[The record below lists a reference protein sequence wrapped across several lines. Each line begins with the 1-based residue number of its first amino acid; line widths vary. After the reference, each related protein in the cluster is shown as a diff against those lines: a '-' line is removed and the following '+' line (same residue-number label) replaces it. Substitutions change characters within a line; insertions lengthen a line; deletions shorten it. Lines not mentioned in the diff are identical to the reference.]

1 VFHFETTP
9 AATDLRQNGSCRAIS
24 VETRMNADKR
34 ESFQRIYD
42 ENARDLLAYLMRS
55 LRQESVA
62 RDLLQDAFLNFIRIF
77 REKELPE
84 TTACRMYLFRTAR
97 NLLINYTRSSRVRLE
112 VSSPDAGEFVPS
124 SPLST
129 EESVLHQLDAELRE
143 EVLQE
148 VLAELDEQDR
158 SILQMRH
165 AHGMKLEEIAGAMD
179 MSISTVSRRLDR
191 SASKL
196 MSLLKKREGR

>member
-1 VFHFETTP
+1 
-9 AATDLRQNGSCRAIS
+9 
-24 VETRMNADKR
+24 MNADKR
-34 ESFQRIYD
+34 ESFQRIYN

-62 RDLLQDAFLNFIRIF
+62 RDLLQDTFLNFIRIF

-84 TTACRMYLFRTAR
+84 PTACRMYLFRTAR

-112 VSSPDAGEFVPS
+112 VSSPDAGESVPS
-124 SPLST
+124 SLST

-191 SASKL
+191 SVSKL

>member
-1 VFHFETTP
+1 
-9 AATDLRQNGSCRAIS
+9 
-24 VETRMNADKR
+24 MNPDKR

-84 TTACRMYLFRTAR
+84 MTACRMYLFRTAR
-97 NLLINYTRSSRVRLE
+97 NLLINYTQSGRVRLE
-112 VSSPDAGEFVPS
+112 VSSPDAGESVPS

-129 EESVLHQLDAELRE
+129 EESVLHRLDAELRE

-148 VLAELDEQDR
+148 VLAGLDEQDR
-158 SILQMRH
+158 SILLMRH

-179 MSISTVSRRLDR
+179 MSISTVSRRLHR

-196 MSLLKKREGR
+196 MSLLKKREGP